1 MISRSVQ
8 IVRRALFARTQPIR
22 HDGLQTNARPGHSR
36 TPARSIGITRDHRI
50 AIELGKGAGIGVW
63 RDPEF
68 GGPRA
73 LRQQTR
79 GPRRSSADLS
89 RRHVLHEQF
98 CRLVRRPTG
107 GRGRQGQSSLRQMAS
122 KPLCGV
128 ATYWAKNRVGRRGR
142 YLSRIA
148 KVGQRTGSRINVCTR
163 RKRTCGPRR
172 GSSGLRPKG
181 DLRAKRWAPT
191 RFLPSNRDQQ
201 TPMPSMALLQLKR
214 THRVAAA

>member
-1 MISRSVQ
+1 MMWRDVQ

-36 TPARSIGITRDHRI
+36 TPARSVGITRDHRI
-50 AIELGKGAGIGVW
+50 AIELEKGPGSAS
-63 RDPEF
+63 
-68 GGPRA
+68 GG
-73 LRQQTR
+73 TR
-79 GPRRSSADLS
+79 SSAVRGLFDNRLCGPRRSSADLS
-89 RRHVLHEQF
+89 RRHVLHERL

-128 ATYWAKNRVGRRGR
+128 ATNWAKNRVGRRGR

-172 GSSGLRPKG
+172 GSPGLRPKG
-181 DLRAKRWAPT
+181 DLRPKRWAPT

-201 TPMPSMALLQLKR
+201 TPMPSAALLQLKR